1 METPAFAL
9 NLDTIRPFP
18 ARSESMTQTT
28 DPRVRWTT
36 TDLQLLPESS
46 NRYEIIDGELLV
58 TRAPHWGH
66 QKASGNAYAELR
78 NWSIETGLGE
88 AVQTPGVIFSDADNV
103 IPDVVWISKARLA
116 TSLDESGHL
125 TVAPELI
132 VEVLSPGVDN
142 ERRDRETKLKLYTS
156 RGVQDYWIL
165 DWRLKQIEVY
175 RRQSGLLQLEGTLF
189 PGDSLSSPLLPGF
202 TCAVE
207 RLFL

>member
-1 METPAFAL
+1 
-9 NLDTIRPFP
+9 
-18 ARSESMTQTT
+18 MTQTT
-28 DPRVRWTT
+28 DSRMRWTT

-58 TRAPHWGH
+58 TRSPHWGH
-66 QKASGNAYAELR
+66 QKACGNAYAELR
-78 NWSIETGLGE
+78 DWSVETSLGE
-88 AVQTPGVIFSDADNV
+88 AVQAPGVIFSDADNV

-132 VEVLSPGVDN
+132 VEVLSSGVDN

-175 RRQSGLLQLEGTLF
+175 RRQSGLLQLESTLF
-189 PGDSLSSPLLPGF
+189 PGDTLSSPLLPSF
-202 TCAVE
+202 ACDVE

>member
-1 METPAFAL
+1 
-9 NLDTIRPFP
+9 
-18 ARSESMTQTT
+18 
-28 DPRVRWTT
+28 
-36 TDLQLLPESS
+36 
-46 NRYEIIDGELLV
+46 
-58 TRAPHWGH
+58 
-66 QKASGNAYAELR
+66 
-78 NWSIETGLGE
+78 
-88 AVQTPGVIFSDADNV
+88 
-103 IPDVVWISKARLA
+103 
-116 TSLDESGHL
+116 
-125 TVAPELI
+125 APELI

>member
-1 METPAFAL
+1 M
-9 NLDTIRPFP
+9 
-18 ARSESMTQTT
+18 ARTT

-36 TDLQLLPESS
+36 TDLELLPESS
-46 NRYEIIDGELLV
+46 NRYEIIDGDLFV
-58 TRAPHWGH
+58 ARAPHWGH
-66 QKASGNAYAELR
+66 QKASGNTHAELR
-78 NWSIETGLGE
+78 DWSVETGLGE
-88 AVQTPGVIFSDADNV
+88 AVQAPGVIFSDADNV

-132 VEVLSPGVDN
+132 VEVLSPGTDN

-175 RRQSGLLQLEGTLF
+175 RRQSGLLQLESTLF
-189 PGDSLSSPLLPGF
+189 VGDTLTSPLLPGF
-202 TCAVE
+202 ACDVE

>member
-1 METPAFAL
+1 MP
-9 NLDTIRPFP
+9 
-18 ARSESMTQTT
+18 QTT
-28 DPRVRWTT
+28 DPCVRWTT
-36 TDLQLLPESS
+36 TDLELLPDSS
-46 NRYEIIDGELLV
+46 NRYEIINGDLLV

-66 QKASGNAYAELR
+66 QKAITNTAAELR
-78 NWSIETGLGE
+78 DWSYATGLGE
-88 AVQTPGVIFSDADNV
+88 TDSTPGVIFTDADNV

-132 VEVLSPGVDN
+132 IEVLSPGTDN

-175 RRQSGLLQLEGTLF
+175 RRQSGLLQLDSTLF
-189 PGDSLSSPLLPGF
+189 PGDTLTSPLLPEF
-202 TCAVE
+202 ACDVA

>member
-1 METPAFAL
+1 
-9 NLDTIRPFP
+9 
-18 ARSESMTQTT
+18 MTQTT
-28 DPRVRWTT
+28 NPRVRWSTA
-36 TDLQLLPESS
+36 DLKLLPDSS

-66 QKASGNAYAELR
+66 QKACGNAYAELR
-78 NWSIETGLGE
+78 DWSIVTGLGE
-88 AVQTPGVIFSDADNV
+88 AVQAPGIIFSDADNV

-132 VEVLSPGVDN
+132 VEELSPGRDK
-142 ERRDRETKLKLYTS
+142 ERRARETKLKLYTG

-175 RRQSGLLQLEGTLF
+175 RRQSGLLQLVGTLF
-189 PGDSLSSPLLPGF
+189 PGDKLTSPLLPGF
-202 TCAVE
+202 ACAAE

>member
-1 METPAFAL
+1 M
-9 NLDTIRPFP
+9 
-18 ARSESMTQTT
+18 SQTT

-36 TDLQLLPESS
+36 ADLELLPDSS

-58 TRAPHWGH
+58 TKAPHWGH
-66 QKASGNAYAELR
+66 QKALTNTSAELR
-78 NWSIETGLGE
+78 NWSYSTGLGE
-88 AVQTPGVIFSDADNV
+88 TVSTPGVIFTDADNV
-103 IPDVVWISKARLA
+103 IPDVVWISKERLA

-132 VEVLSPGVDN
+132 VEVLSPGGNN

-165 DWRLKQIEVY
+165 DWRLKQVEVY
-175 RRQSGLLQLEGTLF
+175 RRQAGMLQLVGTLL
-189 PGDSLSSPLLPGF
+189 PGDPLTSPLLPGF
-202 TCAVE
+202 ACDVA

>member
-1 METPAFAL
+1 
-9 NLDTIRPFP
+9 
-18 ARSESMTQTT
+18 MTQTT

-66 QKASGNAYAELR
+66 QKACGNAYAELR
-78 NWSIETGLGE
+78 DWSIASGLGE
-88 AVQTPGVIFSDADNV
+88 AAQTPGVIFSDADNV
-103 IPDVVWISKARLA
+103 IPDVVWISKTRLA

-132 VEVLSPGVDN
+132 VEVLSSGVDN

-175 RRQSGLLQLEGTLF
+175 RRQSGLLQLESTLF
-189 PGDSLSSPLLPGF
+189 PGDTLSSPLLLGF
-202 TCAVE
+202 ACDVE

>member
-1 METPAFAL
+1 M
-9 NLDTIRPFP
+9 
-18 ARSESMTQTT
+18 SQTT

-36 TDLQLLPESS
+36 ADLELLPDSS

-58 TRAPHWGH
+58 TKAPHWGH
-66 QKASGNAYAELR
+66 QKALTNTSAELR
-78 NWSIETGLGE
+78 NWSYSTGLGE
-88 AVQTPGVIFSDADNV
+88 TVSTPGVIFTDADNV
-103 IPDVVWISKARLA
+103 IPDVVLISKERLA

-132 VEVLSPGVDN
+132 VEVLSPGVNN

-165 DWRLKQIEVY
+165 DWRLKQVEVY
-175 RRQSGLLQLEGTLF
+175 RRQAGMLQLVGTLF
-189 PGDSLSSPLLPGF
+189 PGDPLTSPLLPGF
-202 TCAVE
+202 ACDVA